1 MMGSV
6 RHRARGGLQGRLFA
20 WIMAA
25 GAVSVL
31 AGITAAFL
39 LDEDP
44 RPPLVRTALA
54 VLGALVLLSL
64 LAYAIALRFAAPIRR
79 LRDTAAL
86 LVRSDRPTSIMR
98 ETGDEIEELADALAR
113 TKEKLDRA
121 AFALGDEDRLHAVA
135 ETAIDAIISADSR
148 GNITFWNKGAEKIF
162 GYAPGE
168 VIGKPLT
175 LLMPV
180 RFRDAHGAGLRRLLE
195 GGEPRVIGKVVELA
209 GIKKDG
215 SEFPLELSLAAW
227 DTREGPHFAG
237 IIRDI
242 TERKRAEWRLAVQYA
257 GTRVLAE
264 SATLAEATPKIL
276 QGICESLGWDLGAI
290 WIMDQEA
297 NVLRCVNLWHSPNV
311 NVAEFEEVTRNITFA
326 PGVGLPGRVW
336 SSGQPAWIP
345 DVVKDPNFPRAP
357 IALKVGLHGAFA
369 FPILIRSGE
378 SAGVIEFFSHE
389 IQQPDEDL
397 LRMLSAIGSQIGQ
410 VIERKRAEE
419 RLHYLKEYIET
430 ILDSMPNPVLIVGQ
444 EERVEYINR
453 ASQEAFDLPDRAVSR
468 FTLFD
473 LIRTDHATREQMGRG
488 LEQHVGLHQVTLAT
502 FLQGRPQQP
511 EQARDPLSPPPDSG
525 ESPLRNE
532 VQIGNSRYQYAWFHV
547 KARPGE
553 GKKAGL
559 VLRDITEESLLHD
572 QLIQA
577 EKLAGLW
584 VLTSGV
590 AHELNNPLYAILGL
604 SEAMLDESEM
614 APMKEHAKG
623 IVGEAKRMAR
633 IVQDFTGQTRA
644 EAAAPR
650 MAVDINEQL
659 DQALR
664 SARMNVAGE
673 HLVVRT
679 DYEEVPRIEA
689 NPLEIWQ
696 ALMTVITN
704 AIQAMKGHGELHLKT
719 EVAGGAITVQ
729 IRDSGPGIPNAYV
742 SKIFDPFFTTKGQGE
757 GTGLGLTIAR
767 RIVTKYGGRIRVE
780 TREGH
785 GATFILTFPCSG
797 PR

>member
-1 MMGSV
+1 MMRSV
-6 RHRARGGLQGRLFA
+6 RHRARNGFQGRLFA
-20 WIMAA
+20 WILAA
-25 GAVSVL
+25 GAVPVL

-39 LDEDP
+39 LADHP
-44 RPPLVRTALA
+44 RPPLVRTAVA
-54 VLGALVLLSL
+54 GLGALGLLGL
-64 LAYAIALRFAAPIRR
+64 LAYATAVRFAAPIRR
-79 LRDTAAL
+79 LQDAAAL
-86 LVRSDRPTSIMR
+86 LVRNDRPTSIMR
-98 ETGDEIEELADALAR
+98 ETGDEIEELADALTR

-121 AFALGDEDRLHAVA
+121 TSALGDEDRLHAVA

-180 RFRDAHGAGLRRLLE
+180 RFRDAHEAGLRRLL
-195 GGEPRVIGKVVELA
+195 GGGQPRVIGKVVELA

-242 TERKRAEWRLAVQYA
+242 TERK
-257 GTRVLAE
+257 LAE
-264 SATLAEATPKIL
+264 
-276 QGICESLGWDLGAI
+276 D
-290 WIMDQEA
+290 
-297 NVLRCVNLWHSPNV
+297 
-311 NVAEFEEVTRNITFA
+311 
-326 PGVGLPGRVW
+326 
-336 SSGQPAWIP
+336 
-345 DVVKDPNFPRAP
+345 
-357 IALKVGLHGAFA
+357 
-369 FPILIRSGE
+369 
-378 SAGVIEFFSHE
+378 
-389 IQQPDEDL
+389 
-397 LRMLSAIGSQIGQ
+397 
-410 VIERKRAEE
+410 
-419 RLHYLKEYIET
+419 RLNYLKGYIET
-430 ILDSMPNPVLIVGQ
+430 ILDSMPNPILIVGQ

-453 ASQEAFDLPDRAVSR
+453 ASQDAFGLPDRDVSR
-468 FTLFD
+468 VTLFD
-473 LIRTDHATREQMGRG
+473 LIRADHATREQMREGI
-488 LEQHVGLHQVTLAT
+488 EQHVGLQQGTLAA
-502 FLQGRPQQP
+502 LPQGRPPQP
-511 EQARDPLSPPPDSG
+511 EQARDPLSPPPDPG
-525 ESPLRNE
+525 EGPLLNE
-532 VQIGNSRYQYAWFHV
+532 LQIGNSKYQYAWFHV
-547 KARPGE
+547 NARPGD

-559 VLRDITEESLLHD
+559 VLQDITEESLLHD

-623 IVGEAKRMAR
+623 IMGEAKRMAR
-633 IVQDFTGQTRA
+633 IVQDFTGQSRA

-650 MAVDINEQL
+650 VAVDINEQL

-664 SARMNVAGE
+664 SARMNIAGE
-673 HLVVRT
+673 HLVVRK
-679 DYEEVPRIEA
+679 DYGEVPRIEA

-696 ALMTVITN
+696 ALMNVITN
-704 AIQAMKGHGELHLKT
+704 AIQAMNGNGELHLKT
-719 EVAGGAITVQ
+719 EAGGGAVSVL
-729 IRDSGPGIPNAYV
+729 IRDSGPGIPSAHV
-742 SKIFDPFFTTKGQGE
+742 SKIFDPFFTTKRQGE

-780 TREGH
+780 THEGR
-785 GATFILTFPCSG
+785 GATLILTFPCSG
-797 PR
+797 QG